1 MSYPGYTDYFTVRCM
16 ANAFK
21 YRYLNGKR
29 ICFGIF
35 PPEDGVNYKDVVVE
49 IERCTKRKPFIGGF
63 KHRVTGSEFHN
74 ASAQTLPKPKP
85 ATGKVCV

>member
-1 MSYPGYTDYFTVRCM
+1 M
-16 ANAFK
+16 
-21 YRYLNGKR
+21 
-29 ICFGIF
+29 
-35 PPEDGVNYKDVVVE
+35 E

-85 ATGKVCV
+85 ATGKVCVYAAGCIDRVANFDKIMSIEHSTLRHLQSHGPLTEHNY